1 MMFRRHTDAD
11 QWTLL
16 ADNGQDTPISIAN
29 LSDDG
34 CGFVVYFGDDTW
46 GEASTLAE
54 AQSIALSI
62 IASCR

>member
-1 MMFRRHTDAD
+1 MMFRRHTDTD
-11 QWTLL
+11 QWTLQ

-29 LSDDG
+29 LGDDG

-54 AQSIALSI
+54 AQDIALAL
-62 IASCR
+62 IAPRR